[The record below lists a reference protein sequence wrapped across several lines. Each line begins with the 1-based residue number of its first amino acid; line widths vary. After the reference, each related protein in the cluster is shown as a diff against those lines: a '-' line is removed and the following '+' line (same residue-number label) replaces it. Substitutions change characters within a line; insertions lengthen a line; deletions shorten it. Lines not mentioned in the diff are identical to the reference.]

1 MGNENKCEG
10 LDAYAVRLI
19 KHKARQLVGRAG
31 FVEADRH
38 DLEQELVI
46 DLLQRLPRFDPTL
59 AKRETFITRIV
70 EHQVAT
76 LIETQKAGIRDYRRC
91 AGSLDER
98 REDRDEDAGNSASD
112 LPPVLDQKEYRREV
126 LAAARRDGDL
136 LALRA
141 DLARVLAELPAELRK
156 LVEDLHTATASEIA
170 RKRCIPRST
179 LYEAIARLR
188 NRFDNAGLH
197 DYLRD
202 GPTDLDARR

>member
-1 MGNENKCEG
+1 MGNENKYEG
-10 LDAYAVRLI
+10 LDEYAIRLI
-19 KHKARQLVGRAG
+19 RHKARQLVGRAG
-31 FVEADRH
+31 FVEADRQ
-38 DLEQELVI
+38 DIEQELVV
-46 DLLQRLPRFDPTL
+46 DLLRRLPHFDAAR

-76 LIETQKAGIRDYRRC
+76 LIETQKAGIRDYRRR

-126 LAAARRDGDL
+126 LAAARRGGDL

-170 RKRCIPRST
+170 RKRCIPRGT
-179 LYEAIARLR
+179 LYEAIAKLR
-188 NRFDNAGLH
+188 NRFDTAGLH